1 MLRKLQG
8 AIEFGNAPIAER
20 EELAGDV
27 TEIMDAAFEVMKKL
41 PTNSPKS
48 GRLNTKVGES
58 LGGVVTPENTSPLII
73 LLNSGGSGRNRT
85 GVDGFAIRCITTLP
99 PSQGAT
105 SRDEC
110 WRGSPPR
117 PRIIHTRQ

>member
-48 GRLNTKVGES
+48 GALEHES
-58 LGGVVTPENTSPLII
+58 WGVTWGVVTPENT
-73 LLNSGGSGRNRT
+73 
-85 GVDGFAIRCITTLP
+85 
-99 PSQGAT
+99 
-105 SRDEC
+105 
-110 WRGSPPR
+110 
-117 PRIIHTRQ
+117 